1 MKNNAIQ
8 INGGTMNVHVSV
20 KNVTYAKKVIFG
32 ILLHVVVKMENI
44 MESIIDDSAI
54 TCYEIIDAE
63 AEAKSNDEAKSNNE
77 ETKTFL
83 LNFNEINITY
93 ETQNFYIL
101 LTFSLNIIA
110 MLIVVSIY
118 CYLIKYRAK

>member
-54 TCYEIIDAE
+54 TCYEITDAE

-101 LTFSLNIIA
+101 LTFSLQ
-110 MLIVVSIY
+110 
-118 CYLIKYRAK
+118 C